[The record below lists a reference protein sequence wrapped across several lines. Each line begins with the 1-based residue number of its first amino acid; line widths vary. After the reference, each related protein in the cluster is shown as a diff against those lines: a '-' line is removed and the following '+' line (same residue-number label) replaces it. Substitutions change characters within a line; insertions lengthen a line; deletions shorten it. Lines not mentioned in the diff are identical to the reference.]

1 MYRKRESAMPISLR
15 LPTDIETQIAS
26 FSARQG
32 VSKSAVIVR
41 SIQEFLA
48 KNAQPSSFEIYE
60 KAMRASATPDAKT
73 LRSDAQR
80 ELAEQRPVKLQVRD
94 ALRRKHAQRS
104 GNALRS
110 TRKAA

>member
-1 MYRKRESAMPISLR
+1 MPISLR
-15 LPTDIETQIAS
+15 LPLDIEAQIAS

-32 VSKSAVIVR
+32 VTKSAVIVR

-60 KAMRASATPDAKT
+60 QAMRAGAGAVAQT

-80 ELAEQRPVKLQVRD
+80 ELAEQRPNKLQVRD

-104 GNALRS
+104 GSALRN